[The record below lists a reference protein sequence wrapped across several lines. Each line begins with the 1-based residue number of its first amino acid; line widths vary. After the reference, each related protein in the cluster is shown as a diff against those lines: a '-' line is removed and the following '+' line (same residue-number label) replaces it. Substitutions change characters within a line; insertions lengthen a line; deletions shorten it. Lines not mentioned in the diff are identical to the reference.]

1 MCVCGVSS
9 VIILELEFYSNGQG
23 IAVLRS
29 SIDPGLA
36 DTVVKPRCS
45 AGELRAPIF
54 RLTNTLLRSF
64 PQVEAASP
72 EPDLPWHMDLFTIA
86 EDGASILP
94 DEDESRYGLRLWLE
108 LLVEHFFKP
117 AGYVL
122 NGEVHWTADELDDRG
137 SIFVKDN
144 LIEAVVDVVINPGPS
159 WSPERFAD
167 KQLTDLV
174 RELVESSDATG
185 CSPDLT
191 VVSAQSVEA
200 LRTAL
205 PRMEDFA
212 MMLE

>member
-1 MCVCGVSS
+1 VGYAVYYRGEIAIAPPLTEGHRAVALALSKR
-9 VIILELEFYSNGQG
+9 ELNDQ
-23 IAVLRS
+23 
-29 SIDPGLA
+29 
-36 DTVVKPRCS
+36 TQ
-45 AGELRAPIF
+45 PIF
-54 RLTNTLLRSF
+54 DAI
-64 PQVEAASP
+64 AASP
-72 EPDLPWHMDLFTIA
+72 EPDLPWHTDLFTIA

-191 VVSAQSVEA
+191 VVAAQSVEA

-205 PRMEDFA
+205 PRMENFA

>member
-1 MCVCGVSS
+1 VGYPVYYRGEIEIVPPLTEGHRAVALALSKR
-9 VIILELEFYSNGQG
+9 ELNDQ
-23 IAVLRS
+23 
-29 SIDPGLA
+29 
-36 DTVVKPRCS
+36 TQ
-45 AGELRAPIF
+45 PIF
-54 RLTNTLLRSF
+54 DAI
-64 PQVEAASP
+64 AASP
-72 EPDLPWHMDLFTIA
+72 EPDLPWHTDLFTIA
-86 EDGASILP
+86 EDGTSILP

-108 LLVEHFFKP
+108 LLVEHFFQP
-117 AGYVL
+117 AGYLL

-144 LIEAVVDVVINPGPS
+144 LIEAVVDVVINPVPS

-174 RELVESSDATG
+174 RELVASSDATG